1 MSEKPVMLVTGAS
14 RGIGRFLARYYVKQ
28 GFLVEGCSRGDPG
41 WELEGY
47 RHHRVDVTDEGQV
60 AGMLSSIQS
69 RHGRLDAAVN
79 NAGAASMNHLLLTPG
94 ASVDRIMSLNVK
106 GTFLVSRESAKLM
119 KRRKYG
125 RIVNLGSVA
134 APLALEGEA
143 VYAASKGAVVTLTR
157 VMARELGGFGITCNV
172 VGPSPID
179 TDLTRGVPGEKIDRL
194 VESLAVKRPGTF
206 EDVANVV
213 DFFISPRSGYV
224 TGQVVYLGGV
234 G

>member
-1 MSEKPVMLVTGAS
+1 MPERQVMLVTGAS
-14 RGIGRFLARYYVKQ
+14 RGIGRFLAGYYLQ
-28 GFLVEGCSRGDPG
+28 RGFLVEGCSRGDPG
-41 WELEGY
+41 LEQEGY
-47 RHHRVDVTDEGQV
+47 EHHRVDVTDEEQV
-60 AGMLSSIQS
+60 AGMLAAIQG
-69 RHGRLDAAVN
+69 RHGRLDVAVN

-94 ASVDRIMSLNVK
+94 SSVDRIMSLNLK

-119 KRRKYG
+119 KRRGYG

-172 VGPSPID
+172 VGPTPID
-179 TDLTRGVPGEKIDRL
+179 TDLTRGVPGDKLDRI
-194 VESLAVKRPGTF
+194 VQGLAVKRPGSF

-213 DFFISPRSGYV
+213 DFFISPRSGYI

>member
-41 WELEGY
+41 FELEGY

-60 AGMLSSIQS
+60 ADMLSSIQS

-157 VMARELGGFGITCNV
+157 VMARELGGFGINLV
-172 VGPSPID
+172 A
-179 TDLTRGVPGEKIDRL
+179 RGADPAKVDAAYEAL
-194 VESLAVKRPGTF
+194 VQMIR
-206 EDVANVV
+206 D
-213 DFFISPRSGYV
+213 
-224 TGQVVYLGGV
+224 LGGSATEGETQGDV
-234 G
+234 PN